1 MVTSAILDSS
11 AKTLPTVKFRFFLK
25 LYWSDELGVSHK
37 KLTVLRNVW
46 CSNGRPR
53 LTDKVYCKDYKE
65 AKRAFRKLHRS
76 VVNAYSSKQ
85 GSA

>member
-46 CSNGRPR
+46 CSNGRP
-53 LTDKVYCKDYKE
+53 
-65 AKRAFRKLHRS
+65 
-76 VVNAYSSKQ
+76 
-85 GSA
+85 